1 MCDLIQSRQ
10 QKNAMCQ
17 FEDICLKMNG
27 VRVPNQN
34 GCYDVIKRIFAN
46 FERLNFSELALES
59 LTFILTTIM
68 KTMSFIEITPICHY
82 FRCFR

>member
-10 QKNAMCQ
+10 QKNVMCQ
-17 FEDICLKMNG
+17 FEDICLKING
-27 VRVPNQN
+27 MRVPNQN
-34 GCYDVIKRIFAN
+34 GRYDVIKRIFAKS
-46 FERLNFSELALES
+46 ERLNFSELALES

-68 KTMSFIEITPICHY
+68 KTVSFIQITPIFHY